1 MFQKEMY
8 LYVKLLCLHAKKIHV
23 FSFWGFVGGFS
34 GKKKETKLE
43 GQNLVFLCG
52 NAVTLGI
59 KRFCL
64 SRNIFNPFCSTV

>member
-34 GKKKETKLE
+34 GKKKKK
-43 GQNLVFLCG
+43 QNLRDKIWCFFVEMQL
-52 NAVTLGI
+52 
-59 KRFCL
+59 
-64 SRNIFNPFCSTV
+64 P